1 MQNRIIGLVL
11 AAFVSTGLFAQ
22 KLPDVKVEDASGKTV
37 STLSMIDGEN
47 PFIVT
52 FWASWCKP
60 CQMELAALEEAAPDW
75 NGDFPLRIFAVSV
88 DDSRSIADAKALA
101 AASDWPVTVLFD
113 TKQRLSQAFGISS
126 IPQVFVF
133 DKNGNQVYTH
143 VGYVPGSERKLLKRL
158 KKAK

>member
-1 MQNRIIGLVL
+1 MRIKLIGLAI
-11 AAFVSTGLFAQ
+11 AALMTTGLFAQ
-22 KLPDVKVEDASGKTV
+22 KLPDVKVEDASGKSV

-47 PFIVT
+47 PFILT

-75 NGDFPLRIFAVSV
+75 SGKFPLRIFAVSI
-88 DDSRSIADAKALA
+88 DDSRSISEAKALA

-126 IPQVFVF
+126 IPQVFIF

-143 VGYVPGSERKLLKRL
+143 VGYVPGSEKKLFKRLLK
-158 KKAK
+158 AK

>member
-101 AASDWPVTVLFD
+101 AASEWPVTVLFD

-143 VGYVPGSERKLLKRL
+143 VGYVPGSEIKLLKRL